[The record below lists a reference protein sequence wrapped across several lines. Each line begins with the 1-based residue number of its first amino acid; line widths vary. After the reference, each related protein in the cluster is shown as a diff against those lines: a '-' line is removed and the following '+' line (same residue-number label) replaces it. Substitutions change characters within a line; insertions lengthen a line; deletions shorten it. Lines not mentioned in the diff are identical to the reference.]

1 MGGSRSGS
9 ALQCAVVTACSAGVF
24 CFTGEQR
31 LTNRLINIESGRLIR
46 FQPACQRQSRGVRD
60 HCLGRTRH
68 RVSSGLRPAERSSA
82 RLKSP
87 AAAQAVR
94 PVLLCRALAVRCRP
108 EPCGSE
114 GFFTALLSQ
123 PSLHRFLLA
132 EDSCGLISL
141 ETQGRKLRRI
151 IKIIQMQAGRV
162 AWAGLCLD

>member
-94 PVLLCRALAVRCRP
+94 PVLLCRALAV
-108 EPCGSE
+108 
-114 GFFTALLSQ
+114 LSVWCVAVLS
-123 PSLHRFLLA
+123 PAVPKASL
-132 EDSCGLISL
+132 
-141 ETQGRKLRRI
+141 Q
-151 IKIIQMQAGRV
+151 
-162 AWAGLCLD
+162 LCSPNLHFIVFCLQKTRAV